1 MSYKFIAGG
10 IATLLLSLAFPGT
23 ARACLP
29 PLPMTAAQEEARE
42 LQIQAELWARH
53 DLIFAAVVTAVGDDR
68 SEILDPG
75 APPRISINDEI
86 RVRLEPIVMVKGQG
100 ALPEPYEIGN
110 IFTGCV
116 PQGLAR
122 AQVGQRYLIY
132 GPPSSEYG
140 RVGGIVEIDR
150 LKDAET
156 ILAVY
161 QAAALAAMGQ

>member
-1 MSYKFIAGG
+1 MHHKFIAGG
-10 IATLLLSLAFPGT
+10 VAALLLSLTLPAD
-23 ARACLP
+23 AWACLP
-29 PLPMTAAQEEARE
+29 PLPMTAAEEEARD
-42 LQIQAELWARH
+42 LRVQSDLWARH
-53 DLIFAAVVTAVGDDR
+53 DMIFAAVVTAVGD
-68 SEILDPG
+68 G
-75 APPRISINDEI
+75 NPRPADSDALPQVRIGNTI

-140 RVGGIVEIDR
+140 RAGGIVEIDR

>member
-10 IATLLLSLAFPGT
+10 IATLLLSLTFPGK

-29 PLPMTAAQEEARE
+29 PLPMTVAQEEARD

-53 DLIFAAVVTAVGDDR
+53 DLIFAAVVTAVGDGR
-68 SEILDPG
+68 SEILDPSE
-75 APPRISINDEI
+75 PPRISIHDEI

-100 ALPEPYEIGN
+100 ALPGPYEIGN
-110 IFTGCV
+110 IFTGCA

-122 AQVGQRYLIY
+122 AQVGQRYLVY

-140 RVGGIVEIDR
+140 RAGGIVEIDR
-150 LKDAET
+150 LKDAQT
-156 ILAVY
+156 ILAVH